1 MGKLAAIIFLKSQT
15 IQNEEGRG
23 MIKNVDAGIIIAAL
37 CVDGGDVLNLAWAPN
52 TEPLVFII
60 FTIFFFFSLSC
71 GTKNFM

>member
-1 MGKLAAIIFLKSQT
+1 
-15 IQNEEGRG
+15 
-23 MIKNVDAGIIIAAL
+23 MIKNVEYAGIIIAAL

>member
-1 MGKLAAIIFLKSQT
+1 
-15 IQNEEGRG
+15 